1 MYGGSHFLTRVVL
14 PKAKAIVAA
23 AEDDILGSCY
33 KASNSTLLFHLKD
46 DGNKIVPLFY
56 FLSFI

>member
-1 MYGGSHFLTRVVL
+1 MKPSTKTNKETFYKSTFKNFKNLSVDGGSHFLTRAVL

-33 KASNSTLLFHLKD
+33 K
-46 DGNKIVPLFY
+46 P
-56 FLSFI
+56 